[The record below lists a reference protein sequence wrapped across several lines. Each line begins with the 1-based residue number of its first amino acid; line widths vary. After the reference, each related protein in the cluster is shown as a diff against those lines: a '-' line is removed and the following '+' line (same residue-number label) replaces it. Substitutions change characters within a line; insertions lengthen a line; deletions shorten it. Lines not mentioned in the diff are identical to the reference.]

1 MKHKTSQSLYAY
13 WDEVRRGRIAPRRFD
28 IEPSRISDLL
38 SETFILERPDAARL
52 RFRLAGTRICEDWR
66 RVRGASFLAG
76 WSPDDRLTLERRLA
90 SVAHHG
96 AVGLFTFAAATA
108 HGRAVHYEM
117 LVLPLTHTNDRVDR
131 LLGALGAPQRPEWLG
146 WSGSPRS
153 GCSTTNSSGRT
164 AARIRDPPSSA
175 TRRPSRRTCA
185 ARGSYVRQ
193 NQFRVYEGGLSVS
206 GAGGDP
212 APGEAPAALG
222 GPHDENGTPLR
233 FR

>member
-38 SETFILERPDAARL
+38 SETFILERPDAATL
-52 RFRLAGTRICEDWR
+52 RFRLAGTRICEDFGGEF
-66 RVRGASFLAG
+66 RGASFLAG

-117 LVLPLTHTNDRVDR
+117 LVLPLTHTNDTVDR
-131 LLGALGAPQRPEWLG
+131 LLGALRALQRPEWLG
-146 WSGSPRS
+146 RSGSRRS

-164 AARIRDPPSSA
+164 PHRIRASSA
-175 TRRPSRRTCA
+175 TRRPSCRTCA
-185 ARGSYVRQ
+185 ARGSYGQEPPVPRLRGWAQRVRCG
-193 NQFRVYEGGLSVS
+193 RRS
-206 GAGGDP
+206 GAGRGSR
-212 APGEAPAALG
+212 GLG
-222 GPHDENGTPLR
+222 GPAR
-233 FR
+233 RKRYAA